1 MSQYHKTDNELVN
14 RKVINYDD
22 LEEGELIEEEEE
34 EIGHNEID
42 DNYLTNKNVFPKSY
56 KLKLSDEDD
65 IKKKKIRDYKYQIE
79 KESKIKNEKN
89 DKDSDNSNTKSKDDE
104 INSNEIND
112 SSLLFK
118 NLLESKRKSK
128 SIWEENDDEE
138 ESHQKKKR
146 KKRTKKYS
154 KTQSIHNSPE
164 QLDVTDSP
172 YSTKHGSNTPLH
184 KYFKNNVDDYQNI
197 DRSRSSSP
205 VGSVSSIYDQ
215 DLPSDILTSN
225 THRVTQSYP
234 TAPALVSCRSV
245 DNYEK
250 LNRIEEGAY
259 GVVYRARDKET
270 GEIIALK
277 KLKLDKEKFGFP
289 TTSLREIQMLLM
301 AKHPNIVNVKEIA
314 IGSNINKVFIA
325 MEFVEHDLKSLM
337 EEMEDPFLQSEIK
350 TIMLQLLSAVA
361 LLHSYWIIH
370 RDLKTSNILM
380 NNKGQIKLADFG
392 LARRF
397 GSSMNRLTPLVVT
410 LWYRA
415 PELLLGEKNYTKA
428 IDMWSVGCIFAE
440 LINKA
445 PLFPGTTEI
454 EQLSKIFKLLG
465 TPNEKIWPG
474 FDKLSN
480 ARTINF
486 GHYKYNNIRSRFPY
500 LSEKG
505 LDLMSKLLTYDP
517 KKRITAEEALK
528 HPYFKESPLPK
539 DPSLFPTFPSK
550 ASGEKRKVYLSP
562 SAPKGQYNNDSEE
575 IESSLFGYQS
585 QASSGF
591 RLKI

>member
-1 MSQYHKTDNELVN
+1 MKKIKDYEQQ
-14 RKVINYDD
+14 
-22 LEEGELIEEEEE
+22 LEKEKSDKKKE
-34 EIGHNEID
+34 NDEID
-42 DNYLTNKNVFPKSY
+42 D
-56 KLKLSDEDD
+56 
-65 IKKKKIRDYKYQIE
+65 
-79 KESKIKNEKN
+79 
-89 DKDSDNSNTKSKDDE
+89 TKSKDE
-104 INSNEIND
+104 TLIEERVSD
-112 SSLLFK
+112 SSLLLK
-118 NLLESKRKSK
+118 NLLENKRKSK
-128 SIWEENDDEE
+128 SIWEDNDDSDEG
-138 ESHQKKKR
+138 HQKKKR

-154 KTQSIHNSPE
+154 KSQSIQNSPE
-164 QLDVTDSP
+164 KMDVSESP
-172 YSTKHGSNTPLH
+172 YNNRHGGNTPLH
-184 KYFKNNVDDYQNI
+184 KGYKNVDDLQNI
-197 DRSRSSSP
+197 RSRSASPVSLSSP
-205 VGSVSSIYDQ
+205 FEQ
-215 DLPSDILTSN
+215 DLSAEENIAN
-225 THRVTQSYP
+225 THIVTPAYP
-234 TAPALVSCRSV
+234 TAPAIVSCRSV

-314 IGSNINKVFIA
+314 IGSDINKVFIA

-361 LLHSYWIIH
+361 LLHKYWIIH

-428 IDMWSVGCIFAE
+428 IDIWSVGCIFAE

-454 EQLSKIFKLLG
+454 EQITKIFKLLG

-474 FDKLSN
+474 YEKLMS
-480 ARTINF
+480 TKSFTF
-486 GHYKYNNIRSRFPY
+486 GNYKYNNIRSRFPY
-500 LSEKG
+500 LTENG

-517 KKRITAEEALK
+517 EKRITAEEALK

-539 DPSLFPTFPSK
+539 DPSMFPTFPSK

-562 SAPKGQYNNDSEE
+562 LAPKGQYNDGSEE